1 MNFNEFISKYDF
13 EGSVVLLEGKR
24 DVKENEKAKLVELGI
39 KLAEN
44 SKHLIARS
52 GNADGADFYFSQGF
66 SEIAKDRL
74 EVIVPSKGHRKKHNV
89 AGTTYNLDEFKFLKE
104 DNVIYETNKN
114 TKNKGLVDMYVDGV
128 KNRIS
133 AKAPYL
139 IRDTMKVVGH
149 NEIDKC
155 NYAIFYDDL
164 ANPKQGGTGHT
175 ILVCQ
180 NNNIPYINQSVWFN
194 WLG

>member
-1 MNFNEFISKYDF
+1 MNFNEFITKYDF
-13 EGSVVLLEGKR
+13 KGSVLLLEGKR
-24 DVKENEKAKLVELGI
+24 EVNQIDISKLVEFGR
-39 KLAEN
+39 KLAKN
-44 SKHLIARS
+44 SKYLIARS
-52 GNADGADFYFSQGF
+52 GNADGADYYFSQGF
-66 SEIAKDRL
+66 SEIAKERL
-74 EVIVPSKGHRKKHNV
+74 EVIVPSKGHRKKQNV

-114 TKNKGLVDMYVDGV
+114 TKNKSLIDMYVDGV
-128 KNRIS
+128 KNRMS

-149 NEIDKC
+149 NEINKC
-155 NYAIFYDDL
+155 NFAIFYDDL
-164 ANPKQGGTGHT
+164 ANPEQGGTGHT

-180 NNNIPYINQSVWFN
+180 NNDIPYINQSVWFN